1 MAEYNIL
8 GVDIGGTKCAV
19 IYGRESDGELTI
31 VEKVKFPTT
40 RVDETIA
47 RIVAETES
55 LMSRHGPKIPHR
67 SESVVAVR
75 STVEPEWS
83 CHRRICRAGTGFQL

>member
-19 IYGRESDGELTI
+19 IYGRESDGALTI

-55 LMSRHGPKIPHR
+55 LMSRHVDLRNSGL
-67 SESVVAVR
+67 
-75 STVEPEWS
+75 PE
-83 CHRRICRAGTGFQL
+83 HFRP

>member
-40 RVDETIA
+40 GVDETIA
-47 RIVAETES
+47 RIIAETES
-55 LMSRHGPKIPHR
+55 LMSRHGLTAENTASIGI
-67 SESVVAVR
+67 
-75 STVEPEWS
+75 S
-83 CHRRICRAGTGFQL
+83 CGG